1 MLNLVTVVGYNTITT
16 SQMLKHYE
24 NMVDK
29 MYVCVLTDKEHLFV
43 LDELEELN
51 IPIHKTVIQDKFNWY
66 GVTPLYNEVKASK
79 PNDWWIVAD
88 DDELQVYPYD
98 IEDIIKDCE
107 KGGYDFVTGGFLDR
121 IGKDG
126 KLPVVDSSTDLYK
139 EFPLAGFF
147 RNPMS
152 QACPNKVTLMKGYQK
167 VTDGQHYAAFDDGTN
182 SWGKKHPKR
191 MPVEQVFTQVH
202 HFKWDSTVLER
213 LLWTANMKDY
223 YRSTV
228 EFQKMHDSIVESG
241 NKIDIGNLKY
251 LVDEMKEFS
260 YINYNDYPHWD
271 TLTSKI
277 ISI

>member
-1 MLNLVTVVGYNTITT
+1 LSINLVTVVGYNTITT

-29 MYVCVLTDKEHLFV
+29 MYVCVLTDREHMFV
-43 LDELEELN
+43 LNELEELN
-51 IPIHKTVIQDKFNWY
+51 IPIHKVVVQDKFNWY

-98 IEDIIKDCE
+98 IEDIIRDCE

-121 IGKDG
+121 IGVGGTLPKITKD
-126 KLPVVDSSTDLYK
+126 TDLHK

-152 QACPNKVTLMKGYQK
+152 GACPNKCTLMKGYQK
-167 VTDGQHYAAFDDGTN
+167 VTDGQHYAQIGSGT
-182 SWGKKHPKR
+182 SWGREHPKK

-202 HFKWDSTVLER
+202 HFKWDHTVLER

-223 YRSTV
+223 YRSTE
-228 EFQKMHDSIVESG
+228 EFQKMHDAIIGSG
-241 NKIDIGNLKY
+241 NRIDINNLKY
-251 LVDEMKEFS
+251 LVEEMKEFS
-260 YINYNDYPHWD
+260 YINYYDYPHWE
-271 TLTSKI
+271 TLTDKI
-277 ISI
+277 VTI